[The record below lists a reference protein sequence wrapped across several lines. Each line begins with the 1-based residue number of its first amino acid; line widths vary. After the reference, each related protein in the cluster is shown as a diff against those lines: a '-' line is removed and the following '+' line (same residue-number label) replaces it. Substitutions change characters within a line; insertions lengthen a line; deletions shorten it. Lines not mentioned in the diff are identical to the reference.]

1 MKVEAKVLEELPS
14 LLYRLEL
21 DNQKRVLAHPAG
33 AAQINFVRLL
43 PGDRVEVELGSTDL
57 TRGRITRKL

>member
-1 MKVEAKVLEELPS
+1 MKVAAKVLEELPS

-57 TRGRITRKL
+57 TRGCITRKL

>member
-1 MKVEAKVLEELPS
+1 LKVEAKVLEELPS

-21 DNQKRVLAHPAG
+21 SNQKRILAHTAG
-33 AAQINFVRLL
+33 PAQINFVRLL
-43 PGDRVEVELGSTDL
+43 PGDRVEVELSGNDL